1 MTQGLGTVT
10 GIVVPG
16 DGRGRVLGFPT
27 ANLAVGSEEL
37 PSDGVYAAWVSVDGG
52 DRIGA
57 SASIG
62 SNPTFAGER
71 ARRIEVHLHD
81 VELDLYGRSVSV
93 TLVRRLRATLRFPH
107 VDELIAQTHRDIADA
122 RRALAEVGGGA
133 VAGVEFGGRAAM
145 AVDEDAVVQPGE
157 RAETES
163 GERVMAELGGSA
175 VAEPGRRTRAE
186 SEGRT
191 AAEPCRRA
199 ATESGGRAVATFRD
213 DSATESGERAV
224 GEPDGHGVAE
234 AGECAVVPGARVAVV
249 GSANLDIVV
258 RVERPPA
265 VGETLLGAA
274 GGRFP
279 GGKGLNQATAAAR
292 SGARVEFCTAVGHDD
307 AGEQLTRALVAAG
320 VGVDHVQTV
329 GEPTG
334 VAHILS
340 YPDGDNSIAVA
351 AGANGALTGADAA
364 VAVADAAV
372 VLVQLEVPLDVVRAA
387 LAAGSHAVR
396 ILNAAPAH
404 EEARELLHLV
414 DILVVNETECEAL
427 GGVDALAADGVT
439 LVVTLGGAGVRV
451 HPRGAEVFHVPAFAI
466 DPVDTTGAGDA
477 FCGALAASLARGF
490 DLEHAVR
497 RANAAGAIAA
507 CSVGA
512 AAYRISASALD
523 EVLAT
528 GIVPA

>member
-1 MTQGLGTVT
+1 MTHSLGTVT

-27 ANLAVGSEEL
+27 ANLAVGSDEL
-37 PSDGVYAAWVSVDGG
+37 PSDGVYAAWVRVDGG
-52 DRIGA
+52 NPIGA

-93 TLVRRLRATLRFPH
+93 TLVRRLRATLRFAH
-107 VDELIAQTHRDIADA
+107 VDELIAQTHRDIAAA
-122 RRALAEVGGGA
+122 RHALAETS
-133 VAGVEFGGRAAM
+133 
-145 AVDEDAVVQPGE
+145 EDAVVGFDDAVVGFDADEAAGSEMRATAERAGRLGAGSDERTAARPGE
-157 RAETES
+157 RA
-163 GERVMAELGGSA
+163 
-175 VAEPGRRTRAE
+175 
-186 SEGRT
+186 
-191 AAEPCRRA
+191 
-199 ATESGGRAVATFRD
+199 F
-213 DSATESGERAV
+213 
-224 GEPDGHGVAE
+224 
-234 AGECAVVPGARVAVV
+234 VPGGRVAVV
-249 GSANLDIVV
+249 GSANLDIIV

-265 VGETLLGAA
+265 VGETVLGVA

-292 SGARVEFCTAVGHDD
+292 SGADVAFCAAVGRDD
-307 AGEQLTRALVAAG
+307 AGEHLTRALIAAG
-320 VGVDHVQTV
+320 VGVDHVRTV
-329 GEPTG
+329 AEPTG
-334 VAHILS
+334 IAHILS

-351 AGANGALTGADAA
+351 AGANGALTGVDAA

-372 VLVQLEVPLDVVRAA
+372 VLVQLEIPLDVVRAA
-387 LAAGSHAVR
+387 LATGSHAVR

-404 EEARELLHLV
+404 EEARELLHHV

-427 GGVDALAADGVT
+427 GGVDALVAEGVT
-439 LVVTLGGAGVRV
+439 VVVTLGGAGVRV
-451 HPRGAEVFHVPAFAI
+451 HPQGAEVFHVPAFAI
-466 DPVDTTGAGDA
+466 DAVDTTGAGDA
-477 FCGALAASLARGF
+477 FCGALAASLGRGL

-523 EVLAT
+523 NALAT

>member
-93 TLVRRLRATLRFPH
+93 TLVRRLRATLRFAH
-107 VDELIAQTHRDIADA
+107 VDELIAQTHRDIAAA
-122 RRALAEVGGGA
+122 RRALAETSEGA
-133 VAGVEFGGRAAM
+133 VVGSDADEAAGSEKRATAERAGRPGARTDERTAAR
-145 AVDEDAVVQPGE
+145 PGE
-157 RAETES
+157 RAF
-163 GERVMAELGGSA
+163 APGG
-175 VAEPGRRTRAE
+175 
-186 SEGRT
+186 
-191 AAEPCRRA
+191 
-199 ATESGGRAVATFRD
+199 
-213 DSATESGERAV
+213 
-224 GEPDGHGVAE
+224 
-234 AGECAVVPGARVAVV
+234 RVAVV

-292 SGARVEFCTAVGHDD
+292 SGARVEFCAAVGHDD

-451 HPRGAEVFHVPAFAI
+451 HPRGAEAFHVPAFAI

-512 AAYRISASALD
+512 AAYRISAATLDSA
-523 EVLAT
+523 LAT

>member
-93 TLVRRLRATLRFPH
+93 TLVRRLRATLRFAH
-107 VDELIAQTHRDIADA
+107 VDELIAQTHRDIAAA
-122 RRALAEVGGGA
+122 RRALAETSEGA
-133 VAGVEFGGRAAM
+133 VVGFDADEAAGSEKRATAERAGRPGARTDERTAAR
-145 AVDEDAVVQPGE
+145 PGE
-157 RAETES
+157 RAF
-163 GERVMAELGGSA
+163 APGG
-175 VAEPGRRTRAE
+175 
-186 SEGRT
+186 
-191 AAEPCRRA
+191 
-199 ATESGGRAVATFRD
+199 
-213 DSATESGERAV
+213 
-224 GEPDGHGVAE
+224 
-234 AGECAVVPGARVAVV
+234 RVAVV

-329 GEPTG
+329 GAPPG

-427 GGVDALAADGVT
+427 GGVDALAADDVT

-466 DPVDTTGAGDA
+466 NPVDTTGAGDA

-512 AAYRISASALD
+512 AAYRISAATLDSA
-523 EVLAT
+523 LAT